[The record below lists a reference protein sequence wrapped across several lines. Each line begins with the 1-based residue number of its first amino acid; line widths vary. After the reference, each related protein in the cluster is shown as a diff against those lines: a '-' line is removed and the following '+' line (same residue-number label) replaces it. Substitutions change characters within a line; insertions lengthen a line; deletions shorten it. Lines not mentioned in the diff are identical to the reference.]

1 MRASYG
7 TTKYC
12 MAFLRGVS
20 CTDHTC
26 MNLHEWGD
34 EKDCFTKE
42 DLTTLYVWIFG
53 TFVWRGLPVSRKHT
67 IKDTESRG
75 TKNGDGASCG
85 RAMISISHIHYFF
98 QASRALRH
106 GPNPP
111 LRRPLL
117 PLPSVPGVVV
127 SGRRVHHA
135 HSMIARLAQAAEE
148 VRKHPPSRLRLGPR
162 RPLSLRVPRRHLR
175 SRLSGLRNLHRFR
188 RRRPHRQWQSTR
200 MMYALAVRMCH

>member
-42 DLTTLYVWIFG
+42 DLTTLYVWILR
-53 TFVWRGLPVSRKHT
+53 TFLWVAYPFPGSIPSRTQKAGGLRMVMVRRDHT
-67 IKDTESRG
+67 IIP
-75 TKNGDGASCG
+75 ASL
-85 RAMISISHIHYFF
+85 IHYLF
-98 QASRALRH
+98 QASHVLQH
-106 GPNPP
+106 GPNLP
-111 LRRPLL
+111 LRHPAARCPLL
-117 PLPSVPGVVV
+117 PFPSVPGVVV

-135 HSMIARLAQAAEE
+135 HSMIVRLAQVAAE
-148 VRKHPPSRLRLGPR
+148 VRKHPPSHLHLGPR
-162 RPLSLRVPRRHLR
+162 RLLSLRVPQRHLR
-175 SRLSGLRNLHRFR
+175 SRLCGPRKQHHFR
-188 RRRPHRQWQSTR
+188 RCRPHRQWQSTR
-200 MMYALAVRMCH
+200 MM